1 MDRQYKAVVAFARLL
16 CQAFFRRVEVV
27 GLENIPKD
35 RGGVLVS
42 WHPNGVIDPG
52 LILAAF
58 PARITFGAR
67 DGLFRVPGFNLLL
80 RAAGAVPIRR
90 AQDATRKLSP
100 EARREANMR
109 ALDTLAHEVVAGR
122 YSCLFPEG
130 DSHDNPFLLDLKSG
144 AARFFYRAW
153 ALSPGD
159 GPPPALIPVGLHY
172 DDKHAFRSHVLVE
185 FHPPVELDEELAR
198 PPTDDEPPTQKRSR
212 VERLTDE
219 LGRVLQEVV
228 HATESWEVH
237 HLMHRVRK
245 LVRAERVARAGSKL
259 GRPAMRERQ
268 LAFARVWDAVRRLE
282 ESDPDL
288 LAHLRG
294 RVTEYDE
301 DLRAL
306 GLEDHE
312 LDRGPAVL
320 RRGLV
325 VLVLLQALAVF
336 FLLPP
341 LLIVG
346 ALVHAPVV
354 AVLAVAT
361 RIGAKRRKDVASIKM
376 LLGAVLL
383 PLTWL
388 SVGLASAFLHGHVHA
403 LFPGIPDT
411 PLLAGLV
418 GTLLCFVGGAAAVRY
433 MRLSRET
440 LRALRVRLTRAR
452 SREAIARL
460 RRERADLVD
469 DLDKVTA
476 EFDLPG
482 EVSVDGRVVP
492 EGTLAPERLAKI

>member
-1 MDRQYKAVVAFARLL
+1 MDRQYKAVVAVARLL

-27 GLENIPKD
+27 GLENIPTD

-58 PARITFGAR
+58 PERITFGAR
-67 DGLFRVPGFNLLL
+67 DGLFRVPGFNLFLK
-80 RAAGAVPIRR
+80 AAGAVPIRR
-90 AQDATRKLSP
+90 AQDGRAAECP
-100 EARREANMR
+100 EARREANVR
-109 ALDTLAHEVVAGR
+109 ALDSLAQEVVAGR
-122 YSCLFPEG
+122 FSCLFPEG

-153 ALSPGD
+153 ELSPGE

-172 DDKHAFRSHVLVE
+172 DEKHAFRSHVLVE
-185 FHPPVELDEELAR
+185 FHPPVELDAELAR
-198 PPTDDEPPTQKRSR
+198 PPSIDEPSIQKKSK
-212 VERLTDE
+212 VTRLTDE

-245 LVRAERVARAGSKL
+245 LVRAERVARAGSKI

-282 ESDPDL
+282 DSSPDL
-288 LAHLRG
+288 LARLRS
-294 RVTEYDE
+294 RVSEYDE

-312 LDRGPAVL
+312 LDRGPKVL

-325 VLVLLQALAVF
+325 LLVLVQAVAVF
-336 FLLPP
+336 LLLPP
-341 LLIVG
+341 LLVVG
-346 ALVHAPVV
+346 ALVHAPAIALLTLV
-354 AVLAVAT
+354 T
-361 RIGAKRRKDVASIKM
+361 RVGAKRRKDVASIKM
-376 LLGAVLL
+376 LLGAVLM
-383 PLTWL
+383 PLTWVG
-388 SVGLASAFLHGHVHA
+388 VGLLSAFAHGWVHSV
-403 LFPGIPDT
+403 FPGVPDT
-411 PLLAGLV
+411 PFIAGLAGV
-418 GTLLCFVGGAAAVRY
+418 LCCIVGGAAAVRY
-433 MRLSRET
+433 VRLSRET
-440 LRALRVRLTRAR
+440 MRALTVRLTRAR

-469 DLDKVTA
+469 ALDEVTA
-476 EFDLPG
+476 SFDLPG
-482 EVSVDGRVVP
+482 EVSMDGRVVP
-492 EGTLAPERLAKI
+492 EGTLRPDRVAKR

>member
-1 MDRQYKAVVAFARLL
+1 VDRQYQAVVGVARVL
-16 CQAFFRRVEVV
+16 CRAFFRRVEVV
-27 GLENIPKD
+27 GLENIPTD

-80 RAAGAVPIRR
+80 KAAGAVPIRR
-90 AQDATRKLSP
+90 AQDGSAAQAP
-100 EARREANMR
+100 EVRREANLR
-109 ALDTLAHEVVAGR
+109 ALDTLAQEVVAGR

-185 FHPPVELDEELAR
+185 FHPPLELDAELAR
-198 PPTDDEPPTQKRSR
+198 PPTADEPPTQEKSR
-212 VERLTDE
+212 VARLTDE

-288 LAHLRG
+288 LASLRS
-294 RVTEYDE
+294 RVSEYDE
-301 DLRAL
+301 DLHAL

-312 LDRGPAVL
+312 LDRGPKVL

-325 VLVLLQALAVF
+325 LLVLAQAVAVF
-336 FLLPP
+336 MLLPP
-341 LLIVG
+341 LIVVG
-346 ALVHAPVV
+346 ALVHAPAVV
-354 AVLAVAT
+354 LLALVTRVA
-361 RIGAKRRKDVASIKM
+361 AKHRKDVASIKM
-376 LLGAVLL
+376 LLGALLL
-383 PLTWL
+383 PVTWVG
-388 SVGLASAFLHGHVHA
+388 VGLLSAYAHAWVHSM
-403 LFPGIPDT
+403 FPGVPDT
-411 PLLAGLV
+411 PFMAGLV
-418 GTLLCFVGGAAAVRY
+418 GTLCCLVGGAAAVRY

-440 LRALRVRLTRAR
+440 MRGLRVRLTRAR
-452 SREAIARL
+452 SREAISRL
-460 RRERADLVD
+460 RKERADLVD

-476 EFDLPG
+476 TFDLPG
-482 EVSVDGRVVP
+482 EVSMDGQVVA
-492 EGTLAPERLAKI
+492 EGTLRPDQVAKI